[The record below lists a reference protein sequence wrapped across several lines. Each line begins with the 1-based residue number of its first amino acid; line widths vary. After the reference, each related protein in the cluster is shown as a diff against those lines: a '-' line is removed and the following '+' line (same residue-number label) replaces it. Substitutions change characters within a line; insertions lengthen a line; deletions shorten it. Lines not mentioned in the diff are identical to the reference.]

1 MGYYMG
7 DYYGG
12 GSYYRGDPFWGFVGR
27 AIKGVARLATGLG
40 GGKALTAAPAA
51 AGRASIIPKMLG
63 AGGAIV
69 ATGGAAIGRMVA
81 KHPVLSAAGAAAVL
95 GTGLGAGGEALMGAP
110 GAAAHGMHGYHIE
123 RKGKHAGQW
132 IKNRHM
138 RVTNPKALRRAIRRT
153 HGFARL
159 AMKTIH
165 LVHPK
170 KKARFGG
177 FRRRRAKK

>member
-27 AIKGVARLATGLG
+27 AIKGVAKLATGLG
-40 GGKALTAAPAA
+40 GGRAPAPVIKQLAAMPAA
-51 AGRASIIPKMLG
+51 AGRAAIIPAMIQK
-63 AGGAIV
+63 GGAIM
-69 ATGGAAIGRMVA
+69 ASGGAAVGRMVA

-95 GTGLGAGGEALMGAP
+95 AGGMGAGAEHLAMGGVAP
-110 GAAAHGMHGYHIE
+110 HGMHMS
-123 RKGKHAGQW
+123 RKTGHLVR
-132 IKNRHM
+132 NRHM

>member
-27 AIKGVARLATGLG
+27 ALKGVVKLATGFG
-40 GGKALTAAPAA
+40 GGKAAAPVIKQMAALPAA
-51 AGRASIIPKMLG
+51 AGRASVVTQAITR
-63 AGGAIV
+63 GGAIM
-69 ATGGAAIGRMVA
+69 ASGGAAVGRMVA

-95 GTGLGAGGEALMGAP
+95 AGGMGAGVESMMAP
-110 GAAAHGMHGYHIE
+110 GVAPHGMHIS
-123 RKGKHAGQW
+123 RKTGHLV
-132 IKNRHM
+132 KNRHM

-159 AMKTIH
+159 AMKTIY

-170 KKARFGG
+170 KHARFGG
-177 FRRRRAKK
+177 FRKRRAKK

>member
-12 GSYYRGDPFWGFVGR
+12 GSYYRGDPFWGFIGR
-27 AIKGVARLATGLG
+27 ALKGIGRVALG
-40 GGKALTAAPAA
+40 GGGGRAAAPVIKQMAALPAA
-51 AGRASIIPKMLG
+51 AGRASVMTQAITR
-63 AGGAIV
+63 GGAIM
-69 ATGGAAIGRMVA
+69 ASGGAAVGRMVA

-95 GTGLGAGGEALMGAP
+95 AGGMGAA
-110 GAAAHGMHGYHIE
+110 GEHMAAGGVAPHGMHIS
-123 RKGKHAGQW
+123 RKTGHMVR
-132 IKNRHM
+132 NRHM

-177 FRRRRAKK
+177 FRRRRANK

>member
-7 DYYGG
+7 DYYGV

-27 AIKGVARLATGLG
+27 ALKGVVKLATGFG
-40 GGKALTAAPAA
+40 GGKAAAPAIKQMAALPAA
-51 AGRASIIPKMLG
+51 AGRASVMTQALSR
-63 AGGAIV
+63 GGALV
-69 ATGGAAIGRMVA
+69 TSTGAAVGRMVA

-95 GTGLGAGGEALMGAP
+95 GTGLGGGVESMMAP
-110 GAAAHGMHGYHIE
+110 GVAPHGMHFSH
-123 RKGKHAGQW
+123 KTHHLV
-132 IKNRHM
+132 KNRHM

>member
-27 AIKGVARLATGLG
+27 AVRGAVKLATGFG
-40 GGKALTAAPAA
+40 GGKAAAPVIKQLAASPAA
-51 AGRASIIPKMLG
+51 AGRAAIIPRVLG
-63 AGGAIV
+63 AGGALV
-69 ATGGAAIGRMVA
+69 ASGGAAVGRMVA

-95 GTGLGAGGEALMGAP
+95 GTGLGGGIESMMAP
-110 GAAAHGMHGYHIE
+110 GVAPHGMHYSH
-123 RKGKHAGQW
+123 KTHHLV
-132 IKNRHM
+132 KNRHM